1 MLKDSLNSA
10 SSFAVIALAAL
21 VVGPTAASGQ
31 NQTPPPCSAE
41 EHRLFDFWEGVWSV
55 TPQNRPNNTNPPSR
69 NEITRKL
76 NGCVLHEHYTTAG
89 GYEGESF
96 NIYDRTR
103 GVWHQTW
110 VDTSGLLLQ
119 IEGTF
124 VDGRMVLEGPGING
138 QGQTVTN
145 RISWNRIDGN
155 PDRVR
160 QLWEASTDDG
170 ETWTVLFDGL
180 YTRVGTD

>member
-1 MLKDSLNSA
+1 MFIRTIDA
-10 SSFAVIALAAL
+10 SSSLFILVLGALLLPVAAD
-21 VVGPTAASGQ
+21 GQ
-31 NQTPPPCSAE
+31 NPLAPQCSAE

-55 TPQNRPNNTNPPSR
+55 TPRNRPNNTNPPSR

-76 NGCVLHEHYTTAG
+76 KGCVLHEHYTTAG

-96 NIYDRTR
+96 NIFDRTR

-110 VDTSGLLLQ
+110 VDNSGLLLQ
-119 IEGTF
+119 IEGGF
-124 VDGRMVLEGPGING
+124 VDGQMILEGPGFNG
-138 QGQTVTN
+138 QGQAVTH

-160 QLWEASTDDG
+160 QLWESSTDGG
-170 ETWTVLFDGL
+170 ESWTVLFDGL
-180 YTRVGTD
+180 YTRAGTE